1 MSGKLKMDDCQSN
14 YPAVSASWAMDE
26 FPDARE
32 AERSKLIEL
41 ATITP
46 GMKVLDLQAAGGYLS
61 DGIYERLQ
69 GDVDIICLEPC
80 RHLSCRLS
88 NYYKLIEDPVERW
101 CSIESGSCD
110 LVIGLAGLHHSNDQQ
125 STVCEAYR
133 VLNSTG
139 KLVIC
144 DVIENSDIAKWLNEY
159 VNDNN
164 PAGHKGNFLNNGE
177 MTRLFQAAGFKQIEE
192 SICSVPWL
200 FESKNEIARF
210 FKGLFGLEPSEN
222 EICDAIDEY
231 LKVIK
236 TSNGYKVDWNLIY
249 TVGIKI

>member
-1 MSGKLKMDDCQSN
+1 MDDCESN
-14 YPAVSASWAMDE
+14 YPAVSAEWAMDE

-41 ATITP
+41 AEITP

-61 DGIYERLQ
+61 DGIFEQLH

-88 NYYKLIEDPVERW
+88 NHYKLIEDPVEKW
-101 CSIESGSCD
+101 CSIESGSYD
-110 LVIGLAGLHHSNDQQ
+110 VVIGLAGLHHSNDQQ
-125 STVCEAYR
+125 STVSEAYR
-133 VLNSTG
+133 ALKPGG

-144 DVIENSDIAKWLNEY
+144 DVIEGSDIAKWLNEY

-177 MTRLFQAAGFKQIEE
+177 MTRLFRAAGFKQLEE

-200 FESKNEIARF
+200 FKSKNDIAHF
-210 FKGLFGLEPSEN
+210 FKGLFGLRPAESE
-222 EICDAIDEY
+222 ILRAIDEY
-231 LKVIK
+231 LRIIK
-236 TSNGYKVDWNLIY
+236 TQDGHKVDWNLIF
-249 TVGIKI
+249 TVGIKP